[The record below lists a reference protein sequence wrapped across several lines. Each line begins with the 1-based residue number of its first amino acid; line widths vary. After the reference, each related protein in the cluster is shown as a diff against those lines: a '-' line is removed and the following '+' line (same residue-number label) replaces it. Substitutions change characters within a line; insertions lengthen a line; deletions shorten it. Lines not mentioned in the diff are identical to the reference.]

1 MVVWEILNLISG
13 GLPLSMQEATTYSV
27 SWRNLGIVTCMKVP
41 FILYHSFQ
49 GVDCRPRNPGM
60 EKGEEVMSLQETC
73 RRLRHATV
81 LRHAREA
88 GCCGRI
94 RTPLLPP
101 DSLCLVRLHFE
112 HVLGHLGAV
121 QGCLHGLEERVRVV
135 GVRDVLDQQLAR
147 LYDLVLI
154 LE

>member
-1 MVVWEILNLISG
+1 MFVWEILNRISG
-13 GLPLSMQEATTYSV
+13 RLPLRAGGDNLLSIMAESRHCDVHEGTFYSLPQFPR
-27 SWRNLGIVTCMKVP
+27 S
-41 FILYHSFQ
+41 
-49 GVDCRPRNPGM
+49 RPRNPGPRM
-60 EKGEEVMSLQETC
+60 EEGEEVMSLKETC
-73 RRLRHATV
+73 RSLQPAAV

-88 GCCGRI
+88 GCCGRT

-121 QGCLHGLEERVRVV
+121 QRCLNGLEERMRVV